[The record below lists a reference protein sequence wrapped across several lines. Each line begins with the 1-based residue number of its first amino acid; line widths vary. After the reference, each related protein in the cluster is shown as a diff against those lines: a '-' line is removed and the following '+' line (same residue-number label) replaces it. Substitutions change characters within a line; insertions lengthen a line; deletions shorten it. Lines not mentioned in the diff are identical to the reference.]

1 MRANK
6 SASDM
11 AMVQSAFLA
20 AEEKKKELCGLGGW
34 GGGWK
39 KKRKGKKRRRRGT
52 NRKILAD
59 EIVLWHRLIWAL
71 SAQECLH
78 QSCTWSKELEMELGV
93 SDSLTF

>member
-39 KKRKGKKRRRRGT
+39 KKRKGKKRRRGT

-71 SAQECLH
+71 SAQVCLH
-78 QSCTWSKELEMELGV
+78 QSCSLQYVLEARKWS
-93 SDSLTF
+93 